1 MTRKKKITLGLV
13 GVLLAGLALLTY
25 IRWEVWFGNP
35 PEAPY
40 TAPAVPSRV
49 LLTFG
54 NEGALSRNVSW
65 QCDSVLQ
72 TSYLELGDENDTAI
86 IDIPATGEVFASRS
100 GKAAYYVARL
110 TNLNPGEC
118 YRYRVVTGGKCSPWY
133 SFVARDAG
141 MNEDF
146 SFLYFGDV
154 QDSLGGIAHREIM
167 KAWREHPEVD
177 FAVFGGDL
185 TERPTDEYW
194 KETFRDLDTGMRP
207 SATSTPSGSS
217 CPSSAPRATTSI
229 SNTPFAD
236 SSAAS
241 RSCSPTS
248 CNRWWAKTKFTRST
262 TAICNSV
269 SSIRTAS
276 GLI

>member
-1 MTRKKKITLGLV
+1 MTRKKKITLGLI
-13 GVLLAGLALLTY
+13 GVLLAGLAILTY

-40 TAPAVPSRV
+40 TAPTVPSRV

-110 TNLNPGEC
+110 TNLNHGEC

-133 SFVARDAG
+133 CA
-141 MNEDF
+141 
-146 SFLYFGDV
+146 
-154 QDSLGGIAHREIM
+154 
-167 KAWREHPEVD
+167 K
-177 FAVFGGDL
+177 
-185 TERPTDEYW
+185 
-194 KETFRDLDTGMRP
+194 
-207 SATSTPSGSS
+207 SA
-217 CPSSAPRATTSI
+217 CA
-229 SNTPFAD
+229 
-236 SSAAS
+236 
-241 RSCSPTS
+241 
-248 CNRWWAKTKFTRST
+248 
-262 TAICNSV
+262 
-269 SSIRTAS
+269 
-276 GLI
+276 

>member
-1 MTRKKKITLGLV
+1 MTRKKKITLGLI

-100 GKAAYYVARL
+100 GKSAYYVARL
-110 TNLNPGEC
+110 TNLNNGQC
-118 YRYRVVTGGKCSPWY
+118 YRYRVVTGGKVSPWY
-133 SFVARDAG
+133 SFVAHDAG

-154 QDSLGGIAHREIM
+154 QDTLGGIAHREIM
-167 KAWREHPEVD
+167 QAWRAHPAVD

-194 KETFRDLDTGMRP
+194 KETFRDLDTIGQQLP
-207 SATSTPSGSS
+207 ILCATG
-217 CPSSAPRATTSI
+217 
-229 SNTPFAD
+229 NHE
-236 SSAAS
+236 
-241 RSCSPTS
+241 
-248 CNRWWAKTKFTRST
+248 
-262 TAICNSV
+262 
-269 SSIRTAS
+269 
-276 GLI
+276 

>member
-1 MTRKKKITLGLV
+1 MTRKKKITLGLI
-13 GVLLAGLALLTY
+13 GVLLAGLAILTY

-86 IDIPATGEVFASRS
+86 IDIPATGEVFTSRS
-100 GKAAYYVARL
+100 GKAAFYVARL
-110 TNLNPGEC
+110 TNLNHGQC

-133 SFVARDAG
+133 SFVAHDAG
-141 MNEDF
+141 RNQDF

-177 FAVFGGDL
+177 FAVFGGDSPNAP
-185 TERPTDEYW
+185 PTN
-194 KETFRDLDTGMRP
+194 TGMRP
-207 SATSTPSGSS
+207 FATSTPSGSS

-236 SSAAS
+236 SSGAS

-248 CNRWWAKTKFTRST
+248 CNRWWAKTKFTHST
-262 TAICNSV
+262 TAICSSI